1 MLRYIIG
8 ISLISIGVIIIRAL
22 ASGKILKKYQYA
34 IWLIIP
40 ICMILLPFIKINIPA
55 MSGTADTKISSEEVP
70 ADVTRR
76 DIPDYVMVDGEKMD
90 PQKIGDQYMYHDMLN
105 DLDLVADRE
114 HMREIKASGTTT
126 SAEAAG
132 TVAPA
137 EDDTPSGFT
146 WLKYAYISV
155 TALLLI
161 ALAAYNIGF
170 ISYCR
175 RKRKFVGRDPESGL
189 KIYSIRHK
197 GAPFLLFNS
206 IYVDKSSE
214 KISKFTICHEAC
226 HHKHGDH
233 IWVSVRYLVLIL
245 NWYNPVIWAAFLL
258 SGRDCEL
265 ACDEEVL
272 KVCGRHASAGYVE
285 TLLGLL
291 KRNSKAGYGF
301 TVSTGMSGGYKMM
314 KKRILNIKKPAKNSR
329 KALALSMA
337 AVLMISGC
345 SMIDPAVTE
354 IGIASLTTAK
364 ESEPIVS
371 ETEET
376 SVTTSNTVSDTTS
389 EATSEAT
396 ENTTPST
403 EEEDVEEIVNTF
415 PQSYKKKIGN
425 CTFDI
430 SKLDCPEEVVF
441 HKTQAKMLDAKYRQ
455 FVMDTLNGRPYKEN
469 KETEEIYCFDEN
481 DKWLYCFS
489 SVDSSIS
496 FIKYTVPYLDS
507 VTLDFESDNYNLDLY
522 TKPKTFAFG
531 TAEESF
537 NKAADIFGKYGIDLR
552 TGTTVDTYYLDH
564 ETLLKGTDMSDSWC
578 KEVKVRNW
586 TADDDA
592 YMFVVKQ
599 SVQGITVSPMGSF
612 LWPGSFHALSDVY
625 TVIIYNKDG
634 INVVEAWQEYCSY
647 EQSKATEK
655 LLSFD
660 EIAQNVSDYLDYK
673 SGSSKCTVTKAKL
686 FATHGYSKDKNDGKP
701 VELYWAVWV
710 KENNKQYEL
719 RFNAITGE
727 IAPRFVD

>member
-8 ISLISIGVIIIRAL
+8 ISLISVGVIIIRAIS
-22 ASGKILKKYQYA
+22 SGKILKKHQYA

-40 ICMILLPFIKINIPA
+40 ICMILLPFVKINIPA
-55 MSGTADTKISSEEVP
+55 MQENADTYISSEDVP
-70 ADVTRR
+70 ADVSRR
-76 DIPDYVMVDGEKMD
+76 DIPDYVMVDGETMD
-90 PQKIGDQYMYHDMLN
+90 PRTIGDQYMYHDMLN

-114 HMREIKASGTTT
+114 HMRELKAAGTTT
-126 SAEAAG
+126 SEEALVG
-132 TVAPA
+132 TAVPS
-137 EDDTPSGFT
+137 EDGPSGFT
-146 WLKYAYISV
+146 WIKYAYLSV

-161 ALAAYNIGF
+161 LLAAYNIGF

-175 RKRKFVGRDPESGL
+175 RNREYVGRDPESGL

-197 GAPFLLFNS
+197 GAPFLLFNK

-214 KISKFTICHEAC
+214 KISRFTVCHEAC
-226 HHKHGDH
+226 HYKHGDH
-233 IWVSVRYLVLIL
+233 IWVSLRYLVLIL

-272 KVCGRHASAGYVE
+272 KVCGRQSSAGYVE
-285 TLLGLL
+285 ALLNHL
-291 KRNSKAGYGF
+291 KKQAKPEYGF

-314 KKRILNIKKPAKNSR
+314 KKRIINIKKPAKNSR
-329 KALALSMA
+329 TALALTLA
-337 AVLMISGC
+337 AILAVTGC
-345 SMIDPAVTE
+345 SMIDPAFAE
-354 IGIASLTTAK
+354 SGIATITAAK
-364 ESEPIVS
+364 ESAPIVS
-371 ETEET
+371 ETEEST
-376 SVTTSNTVSDTTS
+376 EITSDTTTVS
-389 EATSEAT
+389 EETTEAT
-396 ENTTPST
+396 ENTTPTT
-403 EEEDVEEIVNTF
+403 EEEDQEEIVNTF

-441 HKTQAKMLDAKYRQ
+441 HKTQAKKLDAKYRQ

-537 NKAADIFGKYGIDLR
+537 NNAADIFGKYGIDLR

-599 SVQGITVSPMGSF
+599 SVQGITISPMGSF

-634 INVVEAWQEYCSY
+634 INVVEAWQEYCTY

-701 VELYWAVWV
+701 VELYWVVWV

-719 RFNAITGE
+719 RFNAVTGE

>member
-8 ISLISIGVIIIRAL
+8 LSLISVGVIIIRAIS
-22 ASGKILKKYQYA
+22 SGKILKKHQYA

-40 ICMILLPFIKINIPA
+40 ICMILLPFVKINIPA
-55 MSGTADTKISSEEVP
+55 MQGNADTYISSEDVP
-70 ADVTRR
+70 ADVSRR
-76 DIPDYVMVDGEKMD
+76 DIPDYVMVDGETMD
-90 PQKIGDQYMYHDMLN
+90 PRTIGDQYMYHDMLN

-114 HMREIKASGTTT
+114 HMRELKAAGTTT
-126 SAEAAG
+126 SEEALVG
-132 TVAPA
+132 TAVAS
-137 EDDTPSGFT
+137 DDTPSGFT
-146 WLKYAYISV
+146 WIKYAYLSV

-161 ALAAYNIGF
+161 LLAAYNIGF

-175 RKRKFVGRDPESGL
+175 RNREYVGRDPQSGL

-197 GAPFLLFNS
+197 GAPFLLFNK
-206 IYVDKSSE
+206 IYVDRNSE
-214 KISKFTICHEAC
+214 KLSKFTVCHEAC
-226 HHKHGDH
+226 HYKHGDH
-233 IWVSVRYLVLIL
+233 IWVSLRYLVLIL

-272 KVCGRHASAGYVE
+272 KVCGRQSSAGYVE
-285 TLLGLL
+285 ALLNHL
-291 KRNSKAGYGF
+291 KKQAKPEYGF

-314 KKRILNIKKPAKNSR
+314 KKRIINIKKPAKNSR
-329 KALALSMA
+329 TALALTLA
-337 AVLMISGC
+337 AILAVTGC
-345 SMIDPAVTE
+345 SMIDPAIAE
-354 IGIASLTTAK
+354 SGIATITAAK
-364 ESEPIVS
+364 ESAPIVS
-371 ETEET
+371 ETEEST
-376 SVTTSNTVSDTTS
+376 EITSDTTTVS
-389 EATSEAT
+389 EETTEAT
-396 ENTTPST
+396 ENTTPTT

-441 HKTQAKMLDAKYRQ
+441 HKTQAKKLDAKYRQ

-489 SVDSSIS
+489 AVDSSIE
-496 FIKYTVPYLDS
+496 FNKYTIPYSDS
-507 VTLDFESDNYNLDLY
+507 VTVDFESDNYNLDLY
-522 TKPKTFAFG
+522 TKPQTFAFG
-531 TAEESF
+531 TAEECF
-537 NKAADIFGKYGIDLR
+537 NKAADIFGKYGIDLK

-564 ETLLKGTDMSDSWC
+564 ENLLKGTDMSDSWC

-599 SVQGITVSPMGSF
+599 SVQGITVSPMGCF

-660 EIAQNVSDYLDYK
+660 ELAQNVSDYLEYK
-673 SGSSKCTVTKAKL
+673 SGAKCTITKARL

-719 RFNAITGE
+719 RFNAVTGE